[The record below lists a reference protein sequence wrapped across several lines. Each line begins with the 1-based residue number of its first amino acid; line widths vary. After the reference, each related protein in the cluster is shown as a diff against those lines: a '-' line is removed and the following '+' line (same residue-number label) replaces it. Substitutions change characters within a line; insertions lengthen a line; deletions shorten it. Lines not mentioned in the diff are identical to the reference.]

1 MSGDEKMIAQTCTAI
16 SILGAACVSV
26 GASGTANAVWSISN
40 IGLVWHNYRT
50 GEISQAAMF
59 TVFWILAVLGV
70 LKEVFL

>member
-1 MSGDEKMIAQTCTAI
+1 MIARTCTAI
-16 SILGAACVSV
+16 SILGAACVSL
-26 GASGTANAVWSISN
+26 GAHGAANAIWSISN

-70 LKEVFL
+70 VREVVL